1 MDIID
6 TKAQL
11 KTILDQHRAAGRVI
25 GLVPTMGNLHDG
37 HISLIETATSQ
48 CEFVVSSIF
57 VNPLQFGQ
65 GEDLAAYPRTLAE
78 DCAKLAAA
86 GCSLVFTPAVTEMY
100 SQNLAAETIVHVPG
114 VSENYCGKSRP
125 GHFDGV
131 ATIVSKLFHMVQPHR
146 AFFGL
151 KDYQQFLVISKMVRD
166 LAMPIDI
173 IGVDIKRE
181 PSGLAMSS
189 RNNYLSA
196 DQRAT
201 AATLNRV
208 LEKAK
213 DSIVAGSQSYPA
225 VIAAATAAIN
235 EATMQTDYFAVCN
248 ADDLSPAEPSSQH
261 LVILAAA
268 YLGGTRLIDNVRFSL
283 TQRHSD

>member
-6 TKAQL
+6 TKAEL
-11 KTILDQHRAAGRVI
+11 KTKLDQHRTNGEVI

-37 HISLIETATSQ
+37 HISLIEMATSQ

-57 VNPLQFGQ
+57 VNPLQFGK

-78 DCAKLAAA
+78 DCSRLAAA
-86 GCSLVFTPAVTEMY
+86 GCNLVFTPTVAEMY
-100 SQNLAAETIVHVPG
+100 SQDLAAETIVHVPG

-131 ATIVSKLFHMVQPHR
+131 TTIVSKLFHMVLPHR
-146 AFFGL
+146 AYFGL

-166 LAMPIDI
+166 LAMPIEI
-173 IGVDIKRE
+173 LGLAIKRE

-189 RNNYLSA
+189 RNNFLSA
-196 DQRAT
+196 AERAT

-208 LEKAK
+208 LEQAK
-213 DSIVAGSQSYPA
+213 DSIIAGSRDFSMA
-225 VIAAATAAIN
+225 IATATAAIN
-235 EATMQTDYFAVCN
+235 SCGMATDYFAVCN
-248 ADDLSPAEPSSQH
+248 ADDLSPADPSSEH